1 MKIIIAGKSDIASL
15 ALIYLKINTNYKIVA
30 VPSKSD
36 LKEHS
41 WQMSLSQTAR
51 ELGIETSK
59 NIDNFLVDDN
69 IIFSLE
75 YDKIIKIN
83 ENNKNEIFNIHFSLL
98 PKYKGVYTSIFPI
111 LNNEKSSGVTLHKID
126 EGIDTGEIVDQIQ
139 FNIENDT
146 AYDLYKKYNY
156 YGFELF
162 KRNIDSIIN
171 KNYNSFKQSKAGSSY
186 FSRKDLDFTKRII
199 TKKDLYS
206 KNANEIHNILRAF
219 YFPVYQY
226 PIFENRIIEQFKL
239 IDSIHINYEQE
250 IINLNENKKI
260 LKTKK
265 GSILVDLGGQFE

>member
-15 ALIYLKINTNYKIVA
+15 ALIYLKMKTNYKIVA

-36 LKEHS
+36 LNEDG
-41 WQMSLSQTAR
+41 WQLSLKQTAK

-59 NIDNFLVDDN
+59 TIDNFLVDDN

-98 PKYKGVYTSIFPI
+98 PKYRGVYTSIFPI

-126 EGIDTGEIVDQIQ
+126 EGIDTGEIVDQIK

-146 AYDLYKKYNY
+146 AYDLYKKYNF
-156 YGFELF
+156 YGFQLF
-162 KRNIDSIIN
+162 KKNIDSLIN
-171 KNYNSFKQSKAGSSY
+171 KKYNSYKQNEAGSSY
-186 FSRKDLDFTKRII
+186 FSRKDIDFTKRII
-199 TKKDLYS
+199 TKEDLYN
-206 KNANEIHNILRAF
+206 KNANEIYNILRAF

-226 PIFENRIIEQFKL
+226 PIFENRIIKRFKL
-239 IDSIHINYEQE
+239 IDNSTINYKQE
-250 IINLNENKKI
+250 IMDLNENKKI

-265 GSILVDLGGQFE
+265 GSILVDLGG